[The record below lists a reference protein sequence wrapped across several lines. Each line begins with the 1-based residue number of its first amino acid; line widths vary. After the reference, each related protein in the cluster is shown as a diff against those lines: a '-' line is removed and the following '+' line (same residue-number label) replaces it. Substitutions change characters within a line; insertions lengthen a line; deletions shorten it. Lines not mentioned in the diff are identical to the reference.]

1 MATPLADLLEVLLKS
16 LTDRLALAALFGCLF
31 LRISMFFPD
40 TGIGKWSNDHG
51 LWIFFGIL
59 FPICYLPTRH
69 IFDWIEKWQLNRK
82 RNARLHN
89 LTKREKEI
97 LAPYIAENNDFR
109 VGNSGHSSRLESR
122 SRLRTVPASIS
133 FHRWCNPKR
142 LVNSAE
148 VIVHVVQSDGPKMIV
163 YFLAESI
170 GQPRKAAHPH
180 PHR

>member
-109 VGNSGHSSRLESR
+109 VRRFVFSDPVAKVLADDGVLCVPNMERDTYGKIAYSIQDWA
-122 SRLRTVPASIS
+122 RTYL
-133 FHRWCNPKR
+133 KK
-142 LVNSAE
+142 NSALLGKYE
-148 VIVHVVQSDGPKMIV
+148 PRN
-163 YFLAESI
+163 ES
-170 GQPRKAAHPH
+170 GDA
-180 PHR
+180 